1 MKTFLKQ
8 FEFPIVL
15 IIVVCL
21 SFFIG
26 FKTGKHENEYIFRS
40 REIDSLKSIISNNQN
55 IAKLDTIFIQGIHTI
70 DTIKIYYKI
79 KQNEAKNDT
88 SVTTIISKFEYLLS
102 KNRNR
107 ADKRSK

>member
-1 MKTFLKQ
+1 MKEFFKEY
-8 FEFPIVL
+8 EFPILL
-15 IIVVCL
+15 IIVVSL
-21 SFFIG
+21 SLFIG
-26 FKTGKHENEYIFRS
+26 YAGQEKYEHYPDHI
-40 REIDSLKSIISNNQN
+40 EIDSLKAIINDNQN
-55 IAKLDTIFIQGIHTI
+55 IAKLDTIFIQGVHTI

-88 SVTTIISKFEYLLS
+88 SATTIISKFEYLLS

>member
-1 MKTFLKQ
+1 MKQFLKP
-8 FEFPIVL
+8 FL
-15 IIVVCL
+15 IPFLLVAFFIIGL
-21 SFFIG
+21 FIG
-26 FKTGKHENEYIFRS
+26 FRVGIKEIEYKQNNHLV
-40 REIDSLKSIISNNQN
+40 DSLKTIINDNEKV
-55 IAKLDTIFIQGIHTI
+55 AKLDTIFLQGTHTI

-88 SVTTIISKFEYLLS
+88 SATTIISKFEYLLS

>member
-1 MKTFLKQ
+1 MKQFLKP
-8 FEFPIVL
+8 FLVPFLL
-15 IIVVCL
+15 IAFFVIGM
-21 SFFIG
+21 FIG
-26 FKTGKHENEYIFRS
+26 FRIGIKEKEYKQNNYLV
-40 REIDSLKSIISNNQN
+40 DSLKAIINDNRN
-55 IAKLDTIFIQGIHTI
+55 IAKLDTIYIEGVHTI

-88 SVTTIISKFEYLLS
+88 SAIAIYDRFENLLS

>member
-1 MKTFLKQ
+1 MKEFKSFIVPFLCCLL
-8 FEFPIVL
+8 FFL
-15 IIVVCL
+15 IGIAV
-21 SFFIG
+21 G
-26 FKTGKHENEYIFRS
+26 FQAGKEEYEHYPDH
-40 REIDSLKSIISNNQN
+40 REIDSLKSIINDNEKV
-55 IAKLDTIFIQGIHTI
+55 AKLDTIFIQGTHTI

-88 SVTTIISKFEYLLS
+88 SATTIISKFEYLLS